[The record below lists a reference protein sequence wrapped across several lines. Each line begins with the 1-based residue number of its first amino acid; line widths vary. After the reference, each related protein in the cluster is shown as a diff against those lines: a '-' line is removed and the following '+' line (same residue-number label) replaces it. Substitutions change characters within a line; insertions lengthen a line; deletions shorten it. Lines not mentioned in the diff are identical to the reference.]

1 MTSHEGIEFDWA
13 TWLTATRMIDEA
25 ATPHDFGDLN
35 ATLAYTR
42 QLRDISSSLRHLSQ
56 QSRQQAQAIRS
67 QIRQAAQP
75 SRR

>member
-25 ATPHDFGDLN
+25 AKPHDLGDLS

-42 QLRDISSSLRHLSQ
+42 ALRDLSSSLRHLSQ
-56 QSRQQAQAIRS
+56 QSRQQAQAIRN
-67 QIRQAAQP
+67 QIRTAAP
-75 SRR
+75 PGRR